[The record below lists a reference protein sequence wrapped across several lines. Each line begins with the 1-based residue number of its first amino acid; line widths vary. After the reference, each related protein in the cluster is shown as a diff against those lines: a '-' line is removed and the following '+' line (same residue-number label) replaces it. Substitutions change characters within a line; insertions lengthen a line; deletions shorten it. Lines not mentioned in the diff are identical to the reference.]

1 MRKILYILFLSLI
14 FLFSIGL
21 FLIYPAND
29 NVKVLADGNNL
40 FAFDL
45 YKVLARKE
53 GNILVSPYS
62 ISSALA
68 MTYAGARGNTKLE
81 MKKVLHFNLE
91 DENLHKTFS
100 EINNLFNAPNKNYQL
115 AIANSLWGQIDYPFK
130 KDFVDLIKEN
140 YGAGFYEVDF
150 INEENR
156 EKTRLR
162 INKWVEDNTNN
173 KIKDLILPD
182 DLTYLTRLVLVNA
195 LYFKGNWEY
204 KFDPKE
210 TNPMDFYLSKDKK
223 LTVPMMHQK
232 NKFNYTEN
240 DDIQVLELPYAG
252 GDLSMLIILP
262 KKEKSLEVAEKYLSL
277 EEINKL
283 ISNLGEN
290 YLDVYIP
297 RFKTEKRYL
306 LNEPLKDLG
315 MIDPFDRNLADFS
328 GITGN
333 KDLAISKVIHKTYIE
348 VNEEGTEASAATA
361 VILELKAVYKPIV
374 FKADRPFI
382 FLIRDRRTGII
393 LFIGRIVNPLE

>member
-1 MRKILYILFLSLI
+1 MRKILYILVFSLI

-68 MTYAGARGNTKLE
+68 MTYAGARGNTKFE

-91 DENLHKTFS
+91 DEHLHKTFS

-283 ISNLGEN
+283 ISDLREN
-290 YLDVYIP
+290 YLDVYFP
-297 RFKTEKRYL
+297 KFKTEKRYL

-328 GITGN
+328 GITGD
-333 KDLAISKVIHKTYIE
+333 KDLVISKMIHKTYIE